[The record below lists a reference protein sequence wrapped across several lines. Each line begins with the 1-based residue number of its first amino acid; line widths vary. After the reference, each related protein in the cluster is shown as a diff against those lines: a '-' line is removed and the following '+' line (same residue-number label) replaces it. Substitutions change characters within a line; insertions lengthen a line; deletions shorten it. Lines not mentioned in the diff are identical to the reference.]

1 MEASL
6 TEFRALNIPILVK
19 ARSLP
24 VEPKVAHEYQKS
36 AILLDQIYQTLNSPS
51 NYRSER
57 PHKMSLSAEDTH
69 QTIITKCKCKKSKC
83 LKLYCECFSN
93 GTISL
98 T

>member
-6 TEFRALNIPILVK
+6 TEFKAINIPILVK

-24 VEPKVAHEYQKS
+24 VSPIVTPEYQKS
-36 AILLDQIYQTLNSPS
+36 TILLDQIYQTLNSPS
-51 NYRSER
+51 NYRSDR

-69 QTIITKCKCKKSKC
+69 HTIITKCKCKKSKC

-93 GTISL
+93 GTFESI
-98 T
+98 